1 MSGEAAHDAFDL
13 DLGRYEA
20 LIERLPLLEESGKIT
35 QVVGQLMLGTL
46 PGATVGSVCA
56 VYPSAISTTD
66 RFLAEVVGF
75 RDRNVLLMPLG
86 EMRGVGLGSRIVL
99 ERQVA
104 TVKVG
109 PQLLGR
115 VINGLGEPM
124 DGLGEID
131 SLDESLIY
139 NPVGNPLD
147 REPIH
152 EPMDLGVRAINGM
165 ITVGRGQRVAIMAGS
180 GVGKSVLMGM
190 MARSSNSDINV
201 IAMIGERGR
210 EVKEFIE
217 EILGTEGLKRSVIVV
232 ATSDQSPLL
241 RMRASYVATTISEYF
256 CNQGQNV
263 LLMMDSVTRF
273 AMAQREIGLST
284 GEPPASK
291 GYTPS
296 VFAALPKMLERVGAF
311 ENKGSITGL
320 YTVLVEGDD
329 MDDPIGDA
337 VRSIV
342 DGHIV
347 LDRKLASRGHFPAID
362 VLKSTSRVMR
372 NVVPAEYMKISRAM
386 REHMA
391 VYREAEDLINIG
403 AYKSGSNPAI
413 DEAIRLQPAIT
424 NYLRQEVDE
433 TTDMVTCAQMMARIV
448 GRGR

>member
-1 MSGEAAHDAFDL
+1 MTGSAARDPFDL
-13 DLGRYEA
+13 QLSRYEA
-20 LIERLPLLEESGKIT
+20 ILERVHLTEDSGKIT
-35 QVVGQLMLGTL
+35 QVIGQLMMSYL
-46 PGATVGSVCA
+46 PGATIGSVCE
-56 VYPSAISTTD
+56 VYPSQGFPK
-66 RFLAEVVGF
+66 FLAEVVGF
-75 RDRNVLLMPLG
+75 KDRNVLLMPLG
-86 EMRGVGLGSRIVL
+86 EMRGVGLGSQIVL

-109 PQLLGR
+109 SELLGR
-115 VINGLGEPM
+115 VINGLGEPL
-124 DGLGEID
+124 DGKGLID
-131 SLDESLIY
+131 THDESLIY

-152 EPMDLGVRAINGM
+152 EPMDLGVRAINGL
-165 ITVGRGQRVAIMAGS
+165 ITVGRGQRMAIMAGS

-190 MARSSNSDINV
+190 MARSSNADVNV

-217 EILGTEGLKRSVIVV
+217 EILGEEGLKRSVVV
-232 ATSDQSPLL
+232 CATSDQSPLL
-241 RMRASYVATTISEYF
+241 RMRASYVATTIAEYF
-256 CNQGQNV
+256 CNQGKHV
-263 LLMMDSVTRF
+263 LMMMDSVTRF

-296 VFAALPKMLERVGAF
+296 VFAALPKLLERVGAF

-329 MDDPIGDA
+329 MDDVIGDA

-362 VLKSTSRVMR
+362 VLPSTSRVMR
-372 NVVPAEYMKISRAM
+372 NVVPAPYVRLARAM
-386 REHMA
+386 RENLA

-403 AYKSGSNPAI
+403 AYRAGSNPSI
-413 DEAIRLQPAIT
+413 DEAIRLYPAIVD
-424 NYLRQEVDE
+424 YLRQEVDE
-433 TTDMVTCAQMMARIV
+433 ATDLATCEQMMAQIV
-448 GRGR
+448 GNR

>member
-1 MSGEAAHDAFDL
+1 M
-13 DLGRYEA
+13 
-20 LIERLPLLEESGKIT
+20 
-35 QVVGQLMLGTL
+35 LMGYV
-46 PGATVGSVCA
+46 PSATIGSVCM
-56 VYPSAISTTD
+56 VYPTQGFAKF
-66 RFLAEVVGF
+66 RAEVVGF
-75 RDRNVLLMPLG
+75 KDRNVLLMPLG
-86 EMRGVGLGSRIVL
+86 EMRGVSHGSRIVL
-99 ERQVA
+99 ERQTA

-109 PQLLGR
+109 TELLGR
-115 VINGLGEPM
+115 VINGLGEPL
-124 DGLGEID
+124 DALGPITTSE
-131 SLDESLIY
+131 EKFIY

-152 EPMDLGVRAINGM
+152 EPMDLGVRAINSM

-190 MARSSNSDINV
+190 MARSSNADVNV

-217 EILGTEGLKRSVIVV
+217 EILGEEGLRRSILVV

-241 RMRASYVATTISEYF
+241 RIRASYVATTIAEHF
-256 CNQGQNV
+256 CNMGKHV

-296 VFAALPKMLERVGAF
+296 VFAALPKLLERVGAF
-311 ENKGSITGL
+311 QNSGSITGL

-329 MDDPIGDA
+329 MDDPIGDS

-347 LDRKLASRGHFPAID
+347 LDRKLASKGHFPAID
-362 VLKSTSRVMR
+362 VLPSTSRVMR
-372 NVVPAEYMKISRAM
+372 NVVPPEFVKAARSM
-386 REHMA
+386 REYLA

-403 AYKSGSNPAI
+403 AYKQGSNPTI
-413 DEAIRLQPAIT
+413 DTAIRLQPAIIEF
-424 NYLRQEVDE
+424 LRQDVDE
-433 TTDMVTCAQMMARIV
+433 ATDLITCAQMMGQILS
-448 GRGR
+448 GR